1 MMLGLSTEAATKF
14 KHALTTTQCIPVLK
28 ESVRM
33 IKEIAGG
40 KIASDILDIYPTP
53 EELKEL
59 TFSIKNLKQ
68 LTGLSLG
75 KNIILEILRNLEY
88 EIISHDEEDI
98 TVRIPFWRQDNK
110 IKEDIFEDI
119 ARIYGYNNI
128 EPVLPTKD
136 LTPAKE
142 NPMYALK
149 KEIRQLL
156 SDNGCNE
163 TDTYSFTDTN
173 TIKKAGLDPEK
184 AYTLKNPL
192 SPELSLMRTSLIPTL
207 LTKIQYNLQEGYEKL
222 ALFEMN
228 LTHQKDNVDN
238 TGLPIEDWHL
248 AIVMSSQEKREDS
261 AYYLAKNYFQKV
273 LDLKK
278 ITPTYTLIADILE
291 NDLPVDVK
299 DTLFMFDPNTSAI
312 ARYNGEILG
321 VIGEIDNKVKNNFK
335 LPKYSAAIDL
345 NLQKLIGL
353 ESSIQITNRLSK
365 FPESRIDL
373 CFEVETNVN
382 YADIHNII
390 LKEINNEELIGN
402 VTCLDIY
409 QDKNIESKKKM
420 TFRIAVR
427 NTIKTL
433 TDRDIRDLTEVIKNK
448 IEKIT
453 RGRLI

>member
-1 MMLGLSTEAATKF
+1 
-14 KHALTTTQCIPVLK
+14 
-28 ESVRM
+28 
-33 IKEIAGG
+33 
-40 KIASDILDIYPTP
+40 
-53 EELKEL
+53 
-59 TFSIKNLKQ
+59 
-68 LTGLSLG
+68 
-75 KNIILEILRNLEY
+75 
-88 EIISHDEEDI
+88 
-98 TVRIPFWRQDNK
+98 
-110 IKEDIFEDI
+110 
-119 ARIYGYNNI
+119 
-128 EPVLPTKD
+128 
-136 LTPAKE
+136 
-142 NPMYALK
+142 
-149 KEIRQLL
+149 
-156 SDNGCNE
+156 
-163 TDTYSFTDTN
+163 
-173 TIKKAGLDPEK
+173 
-184 AYTLKNPL
+184 
-192 SPELSLMRTSLIPTL
+192 
-207 LTKIQYNLQEGYEKL
+207 
-222 ALFEMN
+222 MN